1 MQTVW
6 CTIYIYEY
14 IYIYIYLYIYKII
27 IYIHIYIYIRY
38 WHTAINFISNAR
50 NHQIILVPNAIFI
63 SVFKNVEDDNTYS
76 TFYLT

>member
-1 MQTVW
+1 MYV
-6 CTIYIYEY
+6 Y
-14 IYIYIYLYIYKII
+14 IYIC
-27 IYIHIYIYIRY
+27 IYIRY

>member
-1 MQTVW
+1 M
-6 CTIYIYEY
+6 
-14 IYIYIYLYIYKII
+14 
-27 IYIHIYIYIRY
+27 YIYIRY

-76 TFYLT
+76 TFILPSVPGTFFSFQKETLITI